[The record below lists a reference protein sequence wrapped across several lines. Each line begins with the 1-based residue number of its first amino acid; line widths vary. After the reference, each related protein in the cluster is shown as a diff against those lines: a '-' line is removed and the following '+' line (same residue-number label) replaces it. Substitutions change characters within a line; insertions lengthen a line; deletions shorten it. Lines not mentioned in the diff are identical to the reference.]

1 MRICVIFNV
10 EIASDWS
17 EQERRLERED
27 RERRAGKTQ
36 KVASWIQNGKFS
48 KFHEEKIRI
57 IVQRVVFILRNRPH
71 MRLKVTKHII
81 FSKTFAQG
89 KKRGRGNSDDEAMSI
104 DSDAVVKKRRR

>member
-1 MRICVIFNV
+1 MRIFVIFNF

-48 KFHEEKIRI
+48 NF
-57 IVQRVVFILRNRPH
+57 
-71 MRLKVTKHII
+71 M
-81 FSKTFAQG
+81 
-89 KKRGRGNSDDEAMSI
+89 KKKYELLLNVLFLYFEIANI
-104 DSDAVVKKRRR
+104 CV